1 MSHRREGPAPDPA
14 SDVPVGDD
22 GDGPDPEP
30 GGAAATRRL
39 RPLLGDRTWPIIVS
53 VVFILVAWA
62 YFLLWGPVVRHERLW
77 QIPGDI
83 WGTYRAAHYVGW
95 GDIADTFNPVTGM
108 VAPPAI
114 AVLLA
119 PVAMLT
125 GALNLPESVYPYF
138 LAKPSSWIFLGSAVL
153 LLGTTTIFA
162 VNRLAVTLMV
172 ASRRRLVLCLLV
184 TAPIWLVAVMW
195 GHPEDCVALTLA
207 IYALVRGFREQ
218 WRISGWLWGAAIAF
232 QPFVLLMFPMA
243 LSVVP
248 AGQRVKT
255 IVRGALPAL
264 ALLIIPLTTNW
275 PLTSLALFKQPNY
288 PTLDYPTPW
297 MAVAPRLSALTV
309 GSGPGRL
316 IAVLVAVGLGIAAY
330 RWHPTW
336 DALIW
341 GCAVALSARCVFES
355 VIVPFYLGPPVILCL
370 VAAAT
375 RPRRWRLAVT
385 FAAGLAVLIASYD
398 RTGEWP
404 YWLVMTAL
412 LTVALAAAWPGRDR
426 IVQRIDPSE
435 VVDVERPGLDDIEVV
450 GPRPA

>member
-1 MSHRREGPAPDPA
+1 
-14 SDVPVGDD
+14 
-22 GDGPDPEP
+22 
-30 GGAAATRRL
+30 
-39 RPLLGDRTWPIIVS
+39 
-53 VVFILVAWA
+53 
-62 YFLLWGPVVRHERLW
+62 
-77 QIPGDI
+77 
-83 WGTYRAAHYVGW
+83 
-95 GDIADTFNPVTGM
+95 
-108 VAPPAI
+108 
-114 AVLLA
+114 
-119 PVAMLT
+119 
-125 GALNLPESVYPYF
+125 
-138 LAKPSSWIFLGSAVL
+138 VL

-316 IAVLVAVGLGIAAY
+316 IAVSVAPDL
-330 RWHPTW
+330 
-336 DALIW
+336 
-341 GCAVALSARCVFES
+341 GCADLGMRRGPQRPVCLRVGDRPLLPRTSGDPLLGGRSDPSASVA
-355 VIVPFYLGPPVILCL
+355 
-370 VAAAT
+370 
-375 RPRRWRLAVT
+375 
-385 FAAGLAVLIASYD
+385 
-398 RTGEWP
+398 TGGH
-404 YWLVMTAL
+404 LRSR
-412 LTVALAAAWPGRDR
+412 PGRTDR
-426 IVQRIDPSE
+426 QL
-435 VVDVERPGLDDIEVV
+435 RPD
-450 GPRPA
+450 R